1 MAHTS
6 MQKFKTLHSPA
17 CRKDQDNDSN
27 AGKPSCGTVEDVK
40 DWRSK
45 RKASTHKG
53 SSKKNLRPSS
63 SHSVISGGT
72 SVRGSKWKTDTNED
86 CPKKK
91 IRGSNDAN
99 TNEPSIVF
107 IEGSHVRQSERKA
120 HNDTDSSS
128 KMQRSDLSLSS
139 SICSSSDEDN
149 IYGIPFS
156 VKTSRAE
163 FEANYIEIYKIAKG
177 GFGAVYAGYRKED
190 VASVAIKHIPKEKVQ
205 YSKVVNNGKVYKV
218 IDEVALMVKAAGGAE
233 SPGRSAAISLL
244 DCYDLEEDLLLIME
258 RPVPSMDLHQY
269 RNAKRGF
276 LLEDEAKT
284 ILRQMVDAAIEMHT
298 NGVFHRDIK
307 LENILIETGSHVL
320 RARVIDFGCGC
331 LMIKGYYYRY
341 SGMISVF
348 RSCSSLS

>member
-1 MAHTS
+1 MT
-6 MQKFKTLHSPA
+6 
-17 CRKDQDNDSN
+17 
-27 AGKPSCGTVEDVK
+27 
-40 DWRSK
+40 
-45 RKASTHKG
+45 
-53 SSKKNLRPSS
+53 
-63 SHSVISGGT
+63 
-72 SVRGSKWKTDTNED
+72 
-86 CPKKK
+86 
-91 IRGSNDAN
+91 
-99 TNEPSIVF
+99 
-107 IEGSHVRQSERKA
+107 
-120 HNDTDSSS
+120 SSS

-190 VASVAIKHIPKEKVQ
+190 VASVAIKHIPKEKVE
-205 YSKVVNNGKVYKV
+205 YSKVVKNGKVYKV

-307 LENILIETGSHVL
+307 LENTLIETGSHVQL
-320 RARVIDFGCGC
+320 RARVIDFGCGS
-331 LMIKGYYYRY
+331 LVIKGYYYHY
-341 SGMISVF
+341 SGTLSKAPPEWFMFKRYKASPTTVWQLGALLYDLLDHEYSFKTRIYLERGLKINCNLSIDCQEFLHMCLVSNPY
-348 RSCSSLS
+348 RRPSLEQLQLHPWLR